1 MTITTSPVAL
11 LDTSAFIHLLGS
23 DKPLH
28 RKIIGHLTQDGLMP
42 CIDAVVLSE
51 YLAGLADTVDVK
63 GLIERFTKQFG
74 TYSFDARTAEV
85 SAAIFRILKKSGQIP
100 SAGSERQITKVDI
113 MIIAS
118 AMVNS
123 VKELLFED
131 RHYLHYEQ
139 FLPTTICGYAKPKFV
154 RASLLPDVITQSEL
168 PL

>member
-1 MTITTSPVAL
+1 MTITTSPIAL

-28 RKIIGHLTQDGLMP
+28 LKIVNHLTQSGLAP

-51 YLAGLADTVDVK
+51 YLAGLSERTDAK
-63 GLIERFTKQFG
+63 SLIEMFTKQFG
-74 TYSFDARTAEV
+74 VYSFDARTAEV
-85 SAAIFRILKKSGQIP
+85 SAAIFRILKQAGQIP
-100 SAGSERQITKVDI
+100 VERSERQITKVDI

-131 RHYLHYEQ
+131 RHYLHYGQ
-139 FLPTTICGYAKPKFV
+139 FLPSTICGYAKPDFV
-154 RASLLPDVITQSEL
+154 RASLLPDVVTQTEL